1 MSTELDIIN
10 AMLAAVGSNGVTSTV
25 GRHPALIKA
34 LPILNRTNTQLQ
46 NYGHW
51 FNTDKGLTLTADAE
65 GEFVVP
71 QTTLRADTTI
81 KSLPYVR
88 RGRRMYDPKN
98 HTYKLDETS
107 LDIDVVI
114 QLDYEYLP
122 FAAWDVIRAKSVWHM
137 LIAAE
142 ADQIT
147 LNAAADD
154 VKETK
159 LFFDRER
166 RSQSDTSLRNNPAYA
181 RIMAGMPRMHAR
193 STNPKYLGG

>member
-34 LPILNRTNTQLQ
+34 LPILNRTNSQLQ

-51 FNTDKGLTLTADAE
+51 FNTDKGLTLTADAQ

-71 QTTLRADTTI
+71 QTTLRADTTD
-81 KSLPYVR
+81 KALPYVR
-88 RGRRMYDPKN
+88 RGRRMYDPEN

-122 FAAWDVIRAKSVWHM
+122 FAAWDAIRAKAVWHM

-147 LNAAADD
+147 LQAAKADVD
-154 VKETK
+154 ETK
-159 LFFDRER
+159 NFFERER
-166 RSQSDTSLRNNPAYA
+166 RSQADTSLRDNPDYAYM
-181 RIMAGMPRMHAR
+181 MAGLPRMHAR

>member
-1 MSTELDIIN
+1 MSTELEIIN

-71 QTTLRADTTI
+71 QTTLRADTTDR
-81 KSLPYVR
+81 SSPYVR
-88 RGRRMYDPKN
+88 RGRRMYDPHN
-98 HTYKLDETS
+98 HTYKINETS
-107 LDIDVVI
+107 IDIDVVI

-122 FAAWDVIRAKSVWHM
+122 FAAWDTIRAKAVWHM
-137 LIAAE
+137 LISAE

-147 LNAAADD
+147 LQAAKDD
-154 VKETK
+154 VDETQR
-159 LFFDRER
+159 FFDRER
-166 RSQSDTSLRNNPAYA
+166 RSQSDTSLRNNPNYAY
-181 RIMAGMPRMHAR
+181 IMAGMPRVHSR

>member
-65 GEFVVP
+65 GEFIVP
-71 QTTLRADTTI
+71 QTTLRADTTN

-88 RGRRMYDPKN
+88 RGRRMYDPIK

-122 FAAWDVIRAKSVWHM
+122 FAAWDVIRAKSVWQM
-137 LIAAE
+137 LISAE

-147 LNAAADD
+147 LGAAQED

-159 LFFDRER
+159 LFFERER
-166 RSQSDTSLRNNPAYA
+166 RSQADTSLRDNPDYAYM
-181 RIMAGMPRMHAR
+181 MAGLPRAHAR

>member
-71 QTTLRADTTI
+71 QTTLRADTTD

-122 FAAWDVIRAKSVWHM
+122 FAAWDVIRAKAVWQM
-137 LIAAE
+137 LISAE

-147 LNAAADD
+147 LGAAQED

-159 LFFDRER
+159 LFFERER
-166 RSQSDTSLRNNPAYA
+166 RSQADTSLRDNPDYAYM
-181 RIMAGMPRMHAR
+181 MAGLPRMHSS